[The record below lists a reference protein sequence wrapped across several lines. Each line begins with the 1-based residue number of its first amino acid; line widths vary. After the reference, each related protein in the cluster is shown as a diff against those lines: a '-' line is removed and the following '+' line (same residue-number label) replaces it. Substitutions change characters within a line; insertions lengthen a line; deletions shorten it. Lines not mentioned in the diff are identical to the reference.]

1 MIIED
6 SRPINIK
13 DKYGKKYYGN
23 LKTGRLLFVLN
34 IKNISA
40 KEGLY
45 GPDIINSMYSKEV
58 TKLLGIV
65 ANASSQN
72 HDTLYRY
79 SPSPKDMEL

>member
-1 MIIED
+1 MIIEV

-13 DKYGKKYYGN
+13 DKYGKKYCVN

-34 IKNISA
+34 IKNISG
-40 KEGLY
+40 KERLY
-45 GPDIINSMYSKEV
+45 APAVISSMHCKGV
-58 TKLLGIV
+58 IKLLDIV

-79 SPSPKDMEL
+79 NLKDMEL